1 MSVITYKCPNCDGG
15 LVFDP
20 ESGTYACEYCFS
32 KFTQEELTAESQ
44 SSETVSYE
52 EVVQEESFES
62 GKTESTDSQ
71 QSAVVYRCPSC
82 GAEIITDETTAATF
96 CFYCHNPIVLSG
108 KLEGEYLPDGI
119 IPFKVTKDEAIKR
132 FQEWIQKKKFI
143 PRGFYSS
150 RQIEKLTGVY
160 FPYWIYGCETD
171 SYMNGTAKDVRI
183 WRVGDIEYTETKV
196 YAIKRAGKV
205 IFNHLPKTA
214 LQKAQNA
221 MLKGIF
227 PYEFG
232 AMEKFHMGFLSGFQ
246 AEKRDIN
253 KESLSAEIHQDIQK
267 YAEKRMRDT
276 ITGHNTFSVESRNHT
291 IAAEKFQ
298 YTLLP
303 VWVLTYRERG
313 NQVYYFAM
321 NGQTGE
327 VVGKLPTDTK
337 KLTVLGVIIFAVVF
351 AVVMLGGLMI

>member
-1 MSVITYKCPNCDGG
+1 MSAITYKCPNCDGG

-20 ESGTYACEYCFS
+20 ESGTYACEYCLS
-32 KFTQEELTAESQ
+32 KFTQEEL
-44 SSETVSYE
+44 VP
-52 EVVQEESFES
+52 
-62 GKTESTDSQ
+62 DSQ
-71 QSAVVYRCPSC
+71 QSAVMYHCPSC

-119 IPFKVTKDEAIKR
+119 IPFKITKEESIKR

-143 PRGFYSS
+143 PNGFYSK
-150 RQIEKLTGVY
+150 RQIEKMSGVY

-171 SYMNGTAKDVRI
+171 SYMNGTAKDIRI
-183 WRVGDIEYTETKV
+183 WRVGDIEYTETKIF
-196 YAIKRAGKV
+196 AIRRAGKV
-205 IFNHLPKTA
+205 SFRHLPKTA

-232 AMEKFHMGFLSGFQ
+232 AMEKFHMGYLSGFQ
-246 AEKRDIN
+246 AEKRDID
-253 KESLSAEIHQDIQK
+253 KESLSAEIRQEIQK

-276 ITGHNTFSVESRNHT
+276 ITGHNSFSVESQNHT
-291 IAAEKFQ
+291 IAEEKFQ

-303 VWVLTYRERG
+303 VWVLTYRQG
-313 NQVYYFAM
+313 NQIYYFAM

-327 VVGKLPTDTK
+327 VVGKLPVDKK
-337 KLTVLGVIIFAVVF
+337 KLFGLAAVIFAAVF
-351 AVVMLGGLMI
+351 AVVLMGGLLI